1 MDFWLC
7 WFLLKCEAWS
17 IERNQGG
24 IEIAISIEPAIV
36 EIEIGLEGTW
46 GIEKVS
52 RHMLKMHFS
61 WAVRKQILYFQ
72 LDLQLSLQNIL
83 KFNKRHII
91 WHGLT
96 ITIYMDLTFALVR

>member
-7 WFLLKCEAWS
+7 WFLVKCEAWS
-17 IERNQGG
+17 IESNQGG
-24 IEIAISIEPAIV
+24 IEIAISIEPAIM
-36 EIEIGLEGTW
+36 EIE
-46 GIEKVS
+46 IEKVS

-83 KFNKRHII
+83 KFNKWHII

-96 ITIYMDLTFALVR
+96 ITKYMDLTFALVR